1 MDSTWNR
8 QLLDIIEEL
17 TDFTFNNTA
26 LRFIGTNHPSD
37 HPEDIIHLIDDYVA
51 DQQGN
56 LTGISIDRLEDEVQL
71 LDTLTRLES
80 IILNTEQLDIYARI
94 LEKLPSLN
102 TIIVNDD
109 PSYDHA
115 MEATYRLYNNAYDP
129 EYVRDHLKYI
139 KEFRPGIRMYTA
151 TTPSDGVDEVDEVDE
166 V

>member
-8 QLLDIIEEL
+8 QLLDIIEDL
-17 TDFTFNNTA
+17 TDFTFNDTA
-26 LRFIGTNHPSD
+26 LRFIGINHPSD

-56 LTGISIDRLEDEVQL
+56 LTGISIDRLGDEVEL

-80 IILNTEQLDIYARI
+80 IILNTKQLYIYADI
-94 LEKLPSLN
+94 LEKLPRLK

-109 PSYDHA
+109 PSYDHT

-129 EYVRDHLKYI
+129 EYVRDHLVYI
-139 KEFRPGIRMYTA
+139 KEFRPGISMYTA
-151 TTPSDGVDEVDEVDE
+151 PPDGVDEVDEVDE